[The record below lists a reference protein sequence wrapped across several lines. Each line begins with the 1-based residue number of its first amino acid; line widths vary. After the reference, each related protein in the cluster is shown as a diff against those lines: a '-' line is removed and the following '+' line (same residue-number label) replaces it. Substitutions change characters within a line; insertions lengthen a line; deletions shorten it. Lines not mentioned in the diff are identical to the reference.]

1 MHHLDI
7 SEAIISW
14 CVFMYLRRKLW
25 FSVLHYVTQCLAVNH
40 PLTTDGWRRNQQG
53 SDSCLC
59 QRTRGSSST
68 RLAAGHQSFGK
79 ESIITDLFWVVVEK
93 HSASR
98 RK

>member
-53 SDSCLC
+53 SDSCLYMEVNSEC
-59 QRTRGSSST
+59 AKEQEALPPLALLTVISHSGRNPSSQTFS
-68 RLAAGHQSFGK
+68 G
-79 ESIITDLFWVVVEK
+79 
-93 HSASR
+93 
-98 RK
+98 